1 LVAPTITATF
11 SQFKAQKAERGFD
24 DIVDYDRAGR
34 GFFGGKGF
42 VFGGAD
48 DGAVSPCGR
57 REIEDKEE
65 ECRWVGCI

>member
-1 LVAPTITATF
+1 MTSSITTGP
-11 SQFKAQKAERGFD
+11 AED
-24 DIVDYDRAGR
+24 
-34 GFFGGKGF
+34 FFGGKGF

-65 ECRWVGCI
+65 GIVGGLDAYEVRVWTSMEG